1 MTSYIIHD
9 TKLKHADGH
18 HNLEVE
24 IDGEQSVIRFGSSFT
39 LRLDEES
46 IDQLRNIL
54 YDTSRELCVNR
65 SNRLHNERQA
75 EVDAA
80 QLLRSDQQAVDLW
93 DLPEE
98 DDVTGYPV

>member
-1 MTSYIIHD
+1 MNYTIHD
-9 TKLKHADGH
+9 TKLKHADGY

-54 YDTSRELCVNR
+54 YDVSRDLCINR
-65 SNRLHNERQA
+65 SNREHA
-75 EVDAA
+75 EAA
-80 QLLRSDQQAVDLW
+80 SELLRSEQQQVDLW
-93 DLPEE
+93 DLPENDE
-98 DDVTGYPV
+98 ITGHPV